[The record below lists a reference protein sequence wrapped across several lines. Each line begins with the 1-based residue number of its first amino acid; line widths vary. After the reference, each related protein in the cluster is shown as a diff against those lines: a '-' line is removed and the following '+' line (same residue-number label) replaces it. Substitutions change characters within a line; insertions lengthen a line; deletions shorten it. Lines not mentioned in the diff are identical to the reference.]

1 MRKKFGAFCMI
12 LGALLLFSAVF
23 LLIYNH
29 VEASKA
35 GQSSAQV
42 VSQLKDVIPDSENQ
56 PTDPVAEPDISK
68 ANPMET
74 VEIDGYDYIG
84 YLRVP
89 LLGLELPV
97 VSGWDYQALQVAP
110 CRFSGSVA
118 QKNLVVIAHNYSS
131 HFGNLD
137 QLQFEDEVL
146 FTDVTGAVTAY
157 RVDCVDVVPPSSAE
171 EVVSGDF
178 DLALVTCTYG
188 GKTRFVVYCD
198 EDITH

>member
-12 LGALLLFSAVF
+12 LGALLLFSAVS

-42 VSQLKDVIPDSENQ
+42 VSQLKDAIPDSENQ
-56 PTDPVAEPDISK
+56 PTDSVVEPDISK
-68 ANPMET
+68 ANQTKT

-89 LLGLELPV
+89 SLGLELPV
-97 VSGWDYQALQVAP
+97 VSGWDYQALQVSP

-157 RVDCVDVVPPSSAE
+157 QVACVDVVPPSSAE
-171 EVVSGDF
+171 EVVSGGF

-198 EDITH
+198 EIITH